1 MFWSKKK
8 NKRIELELRAPRK
21 RRSFFEKKEKK
32 TPNPVFSKMLF
43 RLLFLVFVGATAYI
57 LFFSS
62 FLEIKRISLEGI
74 VELKYEDVYNK
85 ISESFSGKYF
95 YFIPKNNLILISRN
109 RIDGEVSD
117 SFKKI
122 SKVEV
127 KKIFP
132 DGIVVKIVERKA
144 LLVWC
149 SAGPCYIIDENGY
162 AYTWT
167 DFESDE
173 IKQNNLLSIVDN
185 SGKSVA
191 IGEKVLDE
199 EYMEFIMA
207 LKDELDRETGIKISN
222 EYHVGSRIA
231 EEVRVRVEDGW
242 EIFFSTSL
250 PMENSIQTFKTFL
263 EKEMVDKDK
272 GKLEYIDLRA
282 ENKVYYKFKDEE
294 NDENKDQ
301 ENAENTSEQKKEE
314 KKER

>member
-32 TPNPVFSKMLF
+32 MPNPVFSRMIF

-57 LFFSS
+57 LFFSP
-62 FLEIKRISLEGI
+62 FLEIKKISLEG
-74 VELKYEDVYNK
+74 VAELEYEDVYNK
-85 ISESFSGKYF
+85 VSESFSGKYF

-109 RIDGEVSD
+109 RMRKELSD

-122 SKVEV
+122 SKVEIE
-127 KKIFP
+127 KIFP
-132 DGIVVKIVERKA
+132 DGIAVKIVERKA

-173 IKQNNLLSIVDN
+173 VKQNNLLNIVDN
-185 SGKSVA
+185 SGKPVA

-199 EYMEFIMA
+199 EYMEFVMA
-207 LKDELDRETGIKISN
+207 LEDKLNGETGIKIN
-222 EYHVGSRIA
+222 NKYHVGSRIA
-231 EEVRVRVEDGW
+231 EEVRVRVEEGW

-263 EKEMVDKDK
+263 EKEMTNKDK
-272 GKLEYIDLRA
+272 SKLEYIDLRA
-282 ENKVYYKFKDEE
+282 ENKVYYKFRDEE
-294 NDENKDQ
+294 KDENKEQ
-301 ENAENTSEQKKEE
+301 ENTENNTEQKDN
-314 KKER
+314 KKKD